1 MKKWYVIKT
10 KSNQEMRAIKNLL
23 RQHFNVF
30 CPFIPNRLNS
40 QNSSKIK
47 KPLFPS
53 YLFIELDIFKD
64 EWLKINN
71 TYGVSEILKSSSCY
85 PESIPSE
92 FIQSLKKLTDNF
104 GYIKFDYFKI
114 KLGDRVK
121 FVEGPFV
128 NKICEVIN
136 MSSKNRVLL
145 LLKIFTKDI
154 KILVNEEYITPI

>member
-1 MKKWYVIKT
+1 MPIY
-10 KSNQEMRAIKNLL
+10 S
-23 RQHFNVF
+23 
-30 CPFIPNRLNS
+30 NRLNS

-71 TYGVSEILKSSSCY
+71 TYGVSEILKSSSYY

-128 NKICEVIN
+128 NKICEVIK
-136 MSSKNRVLL
+136 MSSKTG
-145 LLKIFTKDI
+145 FCF
-154 KILVNEEYITPI
+154 Y